1 MSLQCRAGAV
11 RLGARVTTAGLPSC
25 LGATSL
31 GSDVAEISAAYEP
44 PADKAEELAR
54 DLWRNVNITLNVWLG
69 SGTYV
74 VCLGPCPGRVGAA
87 WLPLHNAAARVV
99 PSDVNE
105 RVLVLV
111 LVFGLL
117 LILV

>member
-1 MSLQCRAGAV
+1 M
-11 RLGARVTTAGLPSC
+11 
-25 LGATSL
+25 
-31 GSDVAEISAAYEP
+31 
-44 PADKAEELAR
+44 
-54 DLWRNVNITLNVWLG
+54 TLNVWFG
-69 SGTYV
+69 FGTYV
-74 VCLGPCPGRVGAA
+74 VAVGPCPGRGAQRGQ
-87 WLPLHNAAARVV
+87 PLHNAAARVV